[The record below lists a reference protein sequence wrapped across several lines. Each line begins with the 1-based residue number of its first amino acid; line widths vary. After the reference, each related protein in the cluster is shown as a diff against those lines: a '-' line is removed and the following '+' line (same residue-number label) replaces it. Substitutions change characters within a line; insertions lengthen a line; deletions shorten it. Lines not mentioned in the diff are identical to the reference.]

1 MLFLL
6 CISKPFNFF
15 KYYFILLWDMICIY
29 ATLFFPRCYGN
40 LFDITFVDDFLLL
53 YSDHTLFIT
62 GNSLQ
67 TNAILFIHVHLILRG
82 RGSGYASDIL

>member
-1 MLFLL
+1 MVWLKELWRYYMLFLP

-29 ATLFFPRCYGN
+29 ATLFSSCYGN
-40 LFDITFVDDFLLL
+40 LCVMAFAGDFLLF
-53 YSDHTLFIT
+53 YSDYTLFVR

-67 TNAILFIHVHLILRG
+67 TNAMFFMP
-82 RGSGYASDIL
+82 